1 MCEKF
6 ATWHETKGSD
16 ARKKAVKQEKHDK
29 LVFHTKR
36 SNIIGFIKE
45 KGFNLITF
53 LPWPNNNSVNDYD
66 PPFH

>member
-1 MCEKF
+1 MKQREVTQGKR
-6 ATWHETKGSD
+6 AM
-16 ARKKAVKQEKHDK
+16 KQEKHNN

-45 KGFNLITF
+45 KGFTLITY
-53 LPWPNNNSVNDYD
+53 LRGLTIIVLND

>member
-29 LVFHTKR
+29 LVFRTKR

-45 KGFNLITF
+45 KGFTLITF

-66 PPFH
+66 APFH

>member
-16 ARKKAVKQEKHDK
+16 AGKKAVKQEKHDK
-29 LVFHTKR
+29 LVFRTKR

-45 KGFNLITF
+45 KGFTLITF

>member
-1 MCEKF
+1 MKQREMTQGK
-6 ATWHETKGSD
+6 
-16 ARKKAVKQEKHDK
+16 RAVKQEKHNK

-45 KGFNLITF
+45 KGFTLITF

-66 PPFH
+66 PTFH